1 MSKGAQI
8 ALGALVIAALL
19 GWYGYTTLA
28 GGGTYRYY
36 KTLDEF
42 RADSPE
48 IGSGSLRLHGYVA
61 LDSIDRNVPERRVA
75 FRVQND
81 PPHRVGASADTVQV
95 LYGSLETPDLFK
107 DGAEVVVEGHLEQRH
122 GDTVLV
128 ADNVM
133 AKCPSKFQAR
143 AEAEASQAL

>member
-1 MSKGAQI
+1 MTSPRVAYLNARLLDPGSGLDT
-8 ALGALVIAALL
+8 LGALLIEDGKIADL
-19 GWYGYTTLA
+19 G
-28 GGGTYRYY
+28 
-36 KTLDEF
+36 
-42 RADSPE
+42 
-48 IGSGSLRLHGYVA
+48 
-61 LDSIDRNVPERRVA
+61 
-75 FRVQND
+75 
-81 PPHRVGASADTVQV
+81 
-95 LYGSLETPDLFK
+95 PDLFK